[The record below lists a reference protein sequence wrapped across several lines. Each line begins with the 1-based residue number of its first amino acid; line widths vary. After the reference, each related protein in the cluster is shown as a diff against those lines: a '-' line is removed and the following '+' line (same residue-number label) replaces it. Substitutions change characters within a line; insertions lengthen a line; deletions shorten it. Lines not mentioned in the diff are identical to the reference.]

1 MLPHMTAAHDDKFII
16 LMIIFI
22 ILMIMCMMNNDN
34 VYDDEKVFTRFAHV
48 ISNVDTYRDCTH
60 FFGYSNHMGT
70 MMVINKFVTMM
81 MFMMIMVLLIILIMT
96 CSQMYDVYG
105 FCQA

>member
-1 MLPHMTAAHDDKFII
+1 
-16 LMIIFI
+16 
-22 ILMIMCMMNNDN
+22 MCMMINDN

-48 ISNVDTYRDCTH
+48 ITNVDTYRDCTP
-60 FFGYSNHMGT
+60 FLGYSSHMRT

-105 FCQA
+105 FCQT